1 MILLWPI
8 LVPAIAGLAVLLIPG
23 RAKYLREAVT
33 LIASTWVMGLAFRL
47 FPLNETL
54 KLPWAGY
61 GIEFALRLDS
71 FSAFILLGAAFFGL
85 MIALYSTAFMLGKE
99 RGNQF
104 YSYLLLSVALVNG
117 AVLANNLVVMLFFW
131 EGLLL
136 AMFGLIRLGSPEA
149 IKTATKAFIIIGI
162 SDLCLMLGI
171 GLTGYLAKTLTM
183 SAISIPLSPLATVAF
198 VCLMIGAIAKAGAMP
213 FHSWIPDAAL
223 DAPLPFMAIL
233 PASLEKLLGIYFLGR
248 ISLQLYQ
255 LVPQSWLSYLMMI
268 VGALTILFAVMM
280 ALVQKDYKRL
290 LAYHAVSQVGYMI
303 LGIGTCVPAGIVGG
317 LFHMINNA
325 LYKSCLFLTGGA
337 VEKQAGTTDLAKLG
351 GLGWAMPLTF
361 GAFCV
366 AAASICGVPP
376 FNGFFSKELVY
387 DAALERGWIFYLAA
401 VGGSFFTAASFLKLG
416 HAAFWGKKR
425 VGVAEAP
432 WPMLVPMLLIAAVCI
447 VFGLMNHWPLH
458 RLVQPVL
465 GHARLEGQD
474 FAGLPRNLFLIVMT
488 VVVLAGAYLNHL
500 FGVKKFGSGLKA
512 VDHIHYAP
520 GLKQIYDGAEKRWYD
535 PYDLGLKLADLVAR
549 TGYFI
554 DRMIDWFYETLAPG
568 LALLSSRVIRWAHGG
583 NYAVYIVWILVG
595 GSFVLFLAFR

>member
-1 MILLWPI
+1 
-8 LVPAIAGLAVLLIPG
+8 
-23 RAKYLREAVT
+23 
-33 LIASTWVMGLAFRL
+33 
-47 FPLNETL
+47 
-54 KLPWAGY
+54 
-61 GIEFALRLDS
+61 
-71 FSAFILLGAAFFGL
+71 
-85 MIALYSTAFMLGKE
+85 
-99 RGNQF
+99 
-104 YSYLLLSVALVNG
+104 
-117 AVLANNLVVMLFFW
+117 
-131 EGLLL
+131 
-136 AMFGLIRLGSPEA
+136 
-149 IKTATKAFIIIGI
+149 
-162 SDLCLMLGI
+162 MLGI

-213 FHSWIPDAAL
+213 FHIWIPDAAL

-376 FNGFFSKELVY
+376 FNGFWSKLIIII
-387 DAALERGWIFYLAA
+387 ACIASGRFWLGLIA
-401 VGGSFFTAASFLKLG
+401 VIVSLLTLASFMKVQKYAFFGKLKQE
-416 HAAFWGKKR
+416 HSEIK
-425 VGVAEAP
+425 E
-432 WPMLVPMLLIAAVCI
+432 VPASMQIAMIVLSILCIFMGLL
-447 VFGLMNHWPLH
+447 L
-458 RLVQPVL
+458 
-465 GHARLEGQD
+465 
-474 FAGLPRNLFLIVMT
+474 LPQV
-488 VVVLAGAYLNHL
+488 
-500 FGVKKFGSGLKA
+500 KA
-512 VDHIHYAP
+512 VF
-520 GLKQIYDGAEKRWYD
+520 LD
-535 PYDLGLKLADLVAR
+535 PAVEVLRNG
-549 TGYFI
+549 
-554 DRMIDWFYETLAPG
+554 M
-568 LALLSSRVIRWAHGG
+568 
-583 NYAVYIVWILVG
+583 NYGTAVFENIK
-595 GSFVLFLAFR
+595 